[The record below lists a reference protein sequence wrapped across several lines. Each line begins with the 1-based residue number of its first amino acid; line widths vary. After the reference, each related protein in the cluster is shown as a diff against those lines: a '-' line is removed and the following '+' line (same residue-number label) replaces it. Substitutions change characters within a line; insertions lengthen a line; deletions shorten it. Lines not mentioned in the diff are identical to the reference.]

1 MVGRLYGMRFEIRGQ
16 AMDEATDWLNYYNHR
31 KLHSTLDYISP
42 MQLEQNR
49 LETQL
54 KKFHNGRVKKY
65 GYRSKDRK
73 Y

>member
-1 MVGRLYGMRFEIRGQ
+1 
-16 AMDEATDWLNYYNHR
+16 MDEATDWLNYYNHR

-73 Y
+73 